1 MAQDGKV
8 VINIDSNASKVAR
21 DFQNL
26 SNDTAKYERILQ
38 NVAGTS
44 NATLPIYDKIRS
56 KLKEQQSAVNSAI
69 TSYQKLANAQ
79 KSGIGFSQ
87 LNSVTGSAIE
97 RLRNLALQGRQNSA
111 EFQKL
116 AKSVKE
122 AYAQLNQAQNAV
134 NNAISDKPVQ
144 KVTLLT
150 SNFYKLKKSISDFE
164 NTGDVFSK
172 IDERLSKLQNGS
184 NSVQTGFKALSKTNI
199 SINSET
205 AQRKLQVLRQ
215 ETTRAITAFEQLT
228 NASKSLTT
236 FGNLSSQTN
245 LFTERLR
252 TLALRGQANSVE
264 FKRMAEAVKNA
275 NKQLN
280 SAENIVNKAIGNTS
294 GLSGALGTLG
304 GSLGSLRSLASGAA
318 AGFAAMKLKDYG
330 QYALQTSAAFEQLA
344 ISFRVMTGSAQ
355 TGQEL
360 TDAIIKLGAETP
372 MTAQQLSKAAQ
383 LLLSFGESAE
393 NIIPDLQLL
402 GDITGGEVNRFNM
415 LALAFAQV
423 GANGKLM
430 GQDLLQMVN
439 AGFNPL
445 QIMSQT
451 TGKSMGQLREEM
463 SEGRISFQMVAQAMR
478 DAASEGGRY
487 FGLMEQQSQS
497 LNGLLSTMGDTWEQ
511 VAKNIGDLF
520 LPVAKSAVQ
529 GLIRLGEAVLNLQ
542 NKMKAFTAG
551 LRHETA
557 DSNYKLAEGY
567 RKQAAELQ
575 QLAKVYEQR
584 GNSNWAASYRKKAQ
598 QFLEVAERFQQ
609 KAQQIEKK
617 AQKSVLSQSGANTGF
632 NATVLS
638 SGDDKKGR
646 QKRQL
651 TISEKLQ
658 KSYNEEYRRLQDLA
672 VQGVTSGKVW
682 DSQVAK
688 VNNLS
693 NALERMKQ
701 VTDLSV
707 IPPFQ
712 ALNTEIQ
719 KAQERVNNLAASKI
733 VNLTELKQA
742 KTELTTL
749 QKKLYD
755 VQQAASTSPYQ
766 QKQNQISY
774 LQSQLQDMAI
784 SGQAGSAGFNAL
796 KNQLK
801 QAQNEITKANAA
813 VQNSVGLTWSS
824 ISGTI
829 SSQLSYALTTPLQQG
844 ENAFERLGNVALNI
858 IGQIAQAWLSSKLMN
873 LFNGS
878 GSGGGSGILGT
889 IGGAVGSFFGPIGS
903 AVGGIIGNTVG
914 KFFNANGNAFSHGRV
929 LPFAQ
934 GGVVSS
940 PTMFP
945 MSGNRTGIMGEK
957 GAEAIMPLKR
967 AANGQ
972 LGVQA
977 QTAPA
982 TVNIYNQSDSKIET
996 VQRPDGDTDIFIRR
1010 VNNALRNER
1019 TQAGF
1024 STALQRNQSRGVQAS

>member
-1 MAQDGKV
+1 MANQDGKV
-8 VINIDSNASKVAR
+8 IINIDSNATKVAR

-26 SNDTAKYERILQ
+26 TNDTSKYERILR

-44 NATLPIYDKIRS
+44 NSTLPIYDKIRA
-56 KLKEQQSAVNSAI
+56 KLKEQQAAANSAI

-79 KSGIGFSQ
+79 KSGIGFNQ

-111 EFQKL
+111 EFQNL
-116 AKSVKE
+116 ASVVRS
-122 AYAQLNQAQNAV
+122 ANSQMQNANNVV
-134 NNAISDKPVQ
+134 NAAIS
-144 KVTLLT
+144 
-150 SNFYKLKKSISDFE
+150 
-164 NTGDVFSK
+164 GSK
-172 IDERLSKLQNGS
+172 
-184 NSVQTGFKALSKTNI
+184 
-199 SINSET
+199 
-205 AQRKLQVLRQ
+205 
-215 ETTRAITAFEQLT
+215 
-228 NASKSLTT
+228 
-236 FGNLSSQTN
+236 
-245 LFTERLR
+245 
-252 TLALRGQANSVE
+252 
-264 FKRMAEAVKNA
+264 
-275 NKQLN
+275 
-280 SAENIVNKAIGNTS
+280 
-294 GLSGALGTLG
+294 GLSGALGSLG
-304 GSLGSLRSLASGAA
+304 GSLGSLKGLTVAAA

-360 TDAIIKLGAETP
+360 TDAIIELGAKTP

-393 NIIPDLQLL
+393 NIIPDLKLL
-402 GDITGGEVNRFNM
+402 GDITGGEVNRFNQ
-415 LALAFAQV
+415 LSLAFAQV

-451 TGKSMGQLREEM
+451 TGKSMGQLRKEM
-463 SEGRISFQMVAQAMR
+463 EEGRITFQMVRQAMA

-575 QLAKVYEQR
+575 QVAKDYEQR
-584 GNSNWAASYRKKAQ
+584 GNANWAASYRKKAQ
-598 QFLEVAERFQQ
+598 QFLDEATRLQQ

-617 AQKSVLSQSGANTGF
+617 AQKSVLSQSGTNTGF

-638 SGDDKKGR
+638 SGSDKKGR

-701 VTDLSV
+701 VTDLTV
-707 IPPFQ
+707 APPFQ

-733 VNLTELKQA
+733 VNLNELKQA

-755 VQQAASTSPYQ
+755 VQQAATTSPYQ

-784 SGQAGSAGFNAL
+784 SGQTGSAGFNAL

-824 ISGTI
+824 ISNTI

-844 ENAFERLGNVALNI
+844 ENAFERLGNVALNV
-858 IGQIAQAWLSSKLMN
+858 IGQIAQAWLSSKLTN

-903 AVGGIIGNTVG
+903 AAGGFFGNTVG
-914 KFFNANGNAFSHGRV
+914 KLFNANGNAFSHGRV

-945 MSGNRTGIMGEK
+945 MAGNRTGVMGEK
-957 GAEAIMPLKR
+957 GAEAIMPLRR
-967 AANGQ
+967 APNGQ

-982 TVNIYNQSDSKIET
+982 TVNIYNQSDSRIET
-996 VQRPDGDTDIFIRR
+996 VQRPDGETDVFIRR

-1024 STALQRNQSRGVQAS
+1024 SSALQRNQSRGVQAS

>member
-1 MAQDGKV
+1 MANQDGKV
-8 VINIDSNASKVAR
+8 IINIDSNATKVAR

-26 SNDTAKYERILQ
+26 TNDTSKYERILR

-44 NATLPIYDKIRS
+44 NSTLPIYDKIRA
-56 KLKEQQSAVNSAI
+56 KLKEQQAAANSAI

-79 KSGIGFSQ
+79 KSGIGFNQ

-111 EFQKL
+111 EFQNL
-116 AKSVKE
+116 ASVVRS
-122 AYAQLNQAQNAV
+122 ANSQMQNANNVV
-134 NNAISDKPVQ
+134 NAAIS
-144 KVTLLT
+144 
-150 SNFYKLKKSISDFE
+150 
-164 NTGDVFSK
+164 GSK
-172 IDERLSKLQNGS
+172 
-184 NSVQTGFKALSKTNI
+184 
-199 SINSET
+199 
-205 AQRKLQVLRQ
+205 
-215 ETTRAITAFEQLT
+215 
-228 NASKSLTT
+228 
-236 FGNLSSQTN
+236 
-245 LFTERLR
+245 
-252 TLALRGQANSVE
+252 
-264 FKRMAEAVKNA
+264 
-275 NKQLN
+275 
-280 SAENIVNKAIGNTS
+280 
-294 GLSGALGTLG
+294 GLSGALGSLG
-304 GSLGSLRSLASGAA
+304 GSLGSLKGLTVAAA

-360 TDAIIKLGAETP
+360 TDAIIELGAKTP

-393 NIIPDLQLL
+393 NIIPDLKLL
-402 GDITGGEVNRFNM
+402 GDITGGEVNRFNQ
-415 LALAFAQV
+415 LSLAFAQV

-451 TGKSMGQLREEM
+451 TGKSMGQLRKEM
-463 SEGRISFQMVAQAMR
+463 EEGRITFQMVRQAMA

-575 QLAKVYEQR
+575 QVAKDYEQR
-584 GNSNWAASYRKKAQ
+584 GNANWAASYRKKAQ
-598 QFLEVAERFQQ
+598 QFLDEATRLQQ

-617 AQKSVLSQSGANTGF
+617 AQKSVLSQSGTNTGF

-638 SGDDKKGR
+638 SGSDKKGR

-701 VTDLSV
+701 VTDLTV
-707 IPPFQ
+707 APPFQ

-733 VNLTELKQA
+733 VNLNELKQA

-755 VQQAASTSPYQ
+755 VQQAATTSPYQ

-784 SGQAGSAGFNAL
+784 SGQTGSAGFNAL

-824 ISGTI
+824 ISNTI

-844 ENAFERLGNVALNI
+844 ENAFERLGNVALNV
-858 IGQIAQAWLSSKLMN
+858 IGQIAQAWLSSKLTN

-903 AVGGIIGNTVG
+903 AAGGFFGNTIG
-914 KFFNANGNAFSHGRV
+914 KLFNANGNAFSHGRV
-929 LPFAQ
+929 LPFAN

-945 MSGNRTGIMGEK
+945 MAGNRTGIMGEK
-957 GAEAIMPLKR
+957 GAEAIMPLR
-967 AANGQ
+967 RTANGQ

-977 QTAPA
+977 QAIPA
-982 TVNIYNQSDSKIET
+982 TVNIYNQSGSNIET
-996 VQRPDGDTDIFIRR
+996 VQRPDGETDIFIRK
-1010 VNNALRNER
+1010 VNSALRSER
-1019 TQAGF
+1019 TQSGF
-1024 STALQRNQSRGVQAS
+1024 NSALQRNNSRGVQAS

>member
-172 IDERLSKLQNGS
+172 IDQRLSKLQNGS

-199 SINSET
+199 FINSET

-215 ETTRAITAFEQLT
+215 ETTRTITAFEQLT

-355 TGQEL
+355 TGQAL
-360 TDAIIKLGAETP
+360 TDAIIELGAKTP

-402 GDITGGEVNRFNM
+402 GDITGGEVNRFNQ
-415 LALAFAQV
+415 LSLAFAQV
-423 GANGKLM
+423 GANGRLM

-445 QIMSQT
+445 QIISQK
-451 TGKSMGQLREEM
+451 TGRSMGELRKEM
-463 SEGRISFQMVAQAMR
+463 EEGRISFQMVAQAMK

-497 LNGLLSTMGDTWEQ
+497 LNGRLSTLGDTWEQ
-511 VAKNIGDLF
+511 VAKDIGDIF
-520 LPVAKSAVQ
+520 APTAKAATEV
-529 GLIRLGEAVLNLQ
+529 LISLGEEVKKVTEWLNSEKATLVGLKEAWDNYWASKRKVKSTLVFTFEPYLQ
-542 NKMKAFTAG
+542 KKRAQNPVQTALNK
-551 LRHETA
+551 
-557 DSNYKLAEGY
+557 
-567 RKQAAELQ
+567 
-575 QLAKVYEQR
+575 
-584 GNSNWAASYRKKAQ
+584 
-598 QFLEVAERFQQ
+598 
-609 KAQQIEKK
+609 
-617 AQKSVLSQSGANTGF
+617 SGANTGF

-638 SGDDKKGR
+638 SPASSASAAK
-646 QKRQL
+646 QKDAY
-651 TISEKLQ
+651 EKLQ
-658 KSYNEEYRRLQDLA
+658 
-672 VQGVTSGKVW
+672 
-682 DSQVAK
+682 
-688 VNNLS
+688 
-693 NALERMKQ
+693 
-701 VTDLSV
+701 
-707 IPPFQ
+707 
-712 ALNTEIQ
+712 
-719 KAQERVNNLAASKI
+719 LAAQAARRE
-733 VNLTELKQA
+733 VELNAIAYGTSSPQ
-742 KTELTTL
+742 
-749 QKKLYD
+749 
-755 VQQAASTSPYQ
+755 VQQAFVKYRNLNTQLNDINKIFDENTKKVAENGGAY
-766 QKQNQISY
+766 
-774 LQSQLQDMAI
+774 SQLQQKISETRDKLLNMAV
-784 SGQAGSAGFNAL
+784 SGQTGSAQFTML
-796 KNQLK
+796 KNTLK
-801 QAQNEITKANAA
+801 QYEIQAQQANTA
-813 VQNSVGLTWSS
+813 VTNSIGLSWSNLS
-824 ISGTI
+824 TSI
-829 SSQLSYALTTPLQQG
+829 SSQLSSALTTPLQEG
-844 ENAFERLGNVALNI
+844 ESAFERLGNVALNVI
-858 IGQIAQAWLSSKLMN
+858 NQIAQAWLSSALNNAFSNK
-873 LFNGS
+873 
-878 GSGGGSGILGT
+878 GGSGLGT
-889 IGGAVGSFFGPIGS
+889 LGATAGSFFGPAGSAIGS
-903 AVGGIIGNTVG
+903 FFGNTIG
-914 KFFNANGNAFSHGRV
+914 KLFNANGNAFSHGRV
-929 LPFAQ
+929 LPFAH

-945 MSGNRTGIMGEK
+945 MAGNRTGIMGEK

-967 AANGQ
+967 TPSGQ

-977 QTAPA
+977 QVQQPNI
-982 TVNIYNQSDSKIET
+982 NIYNQSDSRIET
-996 VQRPDGDTDIFIRR
+996 VQRPDGETDVFIKR

-1024 STALQRNQSRGVQAS
+1024 SSALQRNQSRGVQAS

>member
-8 VINIDSNASKVAR
+8 IINIDSNAAKTQQEFASLDAT
-21 DFQNL
+21 
-26 SNDTAKYERILQ
+26 TAKYNQTLKNTQ
-38 NVAGTS
+38 NTA
-44 NATLPIYDKIRS
+44 
-56 KLKEQQSAVNSAI
+56 NS
-69 TSYQKLANAQ
+69 
-79 KSGIGFSQ
+79 
-87 LNSVTGSAIE
+87 
-97 RLRNLALQGRQNSA
+97 
-111 EFQKL
+111 
-116 AKSVKE
+116 
-122 AYAQLNQAQNAV
+122 
-134 NNAISDKPVQ
+134 
-144 KVTLLT
+144 
-150 SNFYKLKKSISDFE
+150 
-164 NTGDVFSK
+164 
-172 IDERLSKLQNGS
+172 
-184 NSVQTGFKALSKTNI
+184 
-199 SINSET
+199 
-205 AQRKLQVLRQ
+205 
-215 ETTRAITAFEQLT
+215 
-228 NASKSLTT
+228 SKSSLGAY
-236 FGNLSSQTN
+236 GNQL
-245 LFTERLR
+245 
-252 TLALRGQANSVE
+252 
-264 FKRMAEAVKNA
+264 KA
-275 NKQLN
+275 NKT
-280 SAENIVNKAIGNTS
+280 SAS
-294 GLSGALGTLG
+294 GLSGALGSLG
-304 GSLGSLRSLASGAA
+304 GSLGSLKGLTVAAA
-318 AGFAAMKLKDYG
+318 AGFALLKLKDYG
-330 QYALQTSAAFEQLA
+330 QYALQTAASFEQLA
-344 ISFRVMTGSAQ
+344 ISFRVITGSAQ

-360 TDAIIKLGAETP
+360 TDAIIELGAKTP

-393 NIIPDLQLL
+393 NIIPDLKLL

-451 TGKSMGQLREEM
+451 TGKSMGELRKEM
-463 SEGRISFQMVAQAMR
+463 EEGRISFQMVAQAMR

-520 LPVAKSAVQ
+520 LPIAKGAVQ
-529 GLIRLGEAVLNLQ
+529 VLISLGEAVLNLQ

-557 DSNYKLAEGY
+557 DSNNALAEGL
-567 RKQAAELQ
+567 RKQAVHLQ
-575 QLAKVYEQR
+575 EVAKDYEQR
-584 GNSNWAASYRKKAQ
+584 GNANWAASYRKKAQ
-598 QFLEVAERFQQ
+598 QFLDEATRLQQ

-646 QKRQL
+646 EKRQL
-651 TISEKLQ
+651 TISEQLQ

-733 VNLTELKQA
+733 VNLNELKQA

-766 QKQNQISY
+766 QKQNQVNY
-774 LQSQLQDMAI
+774 LQGQLQDMAI
-784 SGQAGSAGFNAL
+784 SGQAGSPGFNAL
-796 KNQLK
+796 KNQLR
-801 QAQNEITKANAA
+801 QAQNEISKANTA
-813 VQNSVGLTWSS
+813 VSNSVGLTWSS

-844 ENAFERLGNVALNI
+844 ENAFERLGNVALNV
-858 IGQIAQAWLSSKLMN
+858 IGQIAQAWLSSKLTN
-873 LFNGS
+873 FFNGS
-878 GSGGGSGILGT
+878 SGGKGLGT
-889 IGGAVGSFFGPIGS
+889 RFGNAAKGAATGSAGGIWGAIGGAISG
-903 AVGGIIGNTVG
+903 
-914 KFFNANGNAFSHGRV
+914 FFNANGNAFSHGRV

-945 MSGNRTGIMGEK
+945 MAGNRTGIMGEK

-967 AANGQ
+967 TPSGQ

-977 QTAPA
+977 QTSPA
-982 TVNIYNQSDSKIET
+982 TVNVYNQSDSRIET

-1024 STALQRNQSRGVQAS
+1024 SSALQRNQSRGVQAS

>member
-26 SNDTAKYERILQ
+26 TNDTSKYERILR

-44 NATLPIYDKIRS
+44 NATLPIYDKIRA
-56 KLKEQQSAVNSAI
+56 KLKEQQAAANSAI

-79 KSGIGFSQ
+79 KSGIGFNQ

-111 EFQKL
+111 EFQNL
-116 AKSVKE
+116 AGIVRNANS
-122 AYAQLNQAQNAV
+122 QIQNANNVV
-134 NNAISDKPVQ
+134 NAAIS
-144 KVTLLT
+144 
-150 SNFYKLKKSISDFE
+150 
-164 NTGDVFSK
+164 GSK
-172 IDERLSKLQNGS
+172 
-184 NSVQTGFKALSKTNI
+184 
-199 SINSET
+199 
-205 AQRKLQVLRQ
+205 
-215 ETTRAITAFEQLT
+215 
-228 NASKSLTT
+228 
-236 FGNLSSQTN
+236 
-245 LFTERLR
+245 
-252 TLALRGQANSVE
+252 
-264 FKRMAEAVKNA
+264 
-275 NKQLN
+275 
-280 SAENIVNKAIGNTS
+280 
-294 GLSGALGTLG
+294 GLSGALGSLG
-304 GSLGSLRSLASGAA
+304 GSLGSLGGLAAGAA
-318 AGFAAMKLKDYG
+318 AGFAAMKLKEYG
-330 QYALQTSAAFEQLA
+330 QYALSTSAAFEQLA

-360 TDAIIKLGAETP
+360 TDAIIELGAKTP
-372 MTAQQLSKAAQ
+372 MTAHQLSKAAQ

-393 NIIPDLQLL
+393 NIIPDLKLL
-402 GDITGGEVNRFNM
+402 GDITGGEVNRFNQ
-415 LALAFAQV
+415 LSLAFAQV
-423 GANGKLM
+423 GANGRLM

-451 TGKSMGQLREEM
+451 TGKSMGELRKEM
-463 SEGRISFQMVAQAMR
+463 EEGRISFQMVAQAMK

-557 DSNYKLAEGY
+557 DSNYKLAEGF

-575 QLAKVYEQR
+575 QVAKDYEQR
-584 GNSNWAASYRKKAQ
+584 GNANWAASYRKKAQ
-598 QFLEVAERFQQ
+598 QFLDEATRLQQ

-672 VQGVTSGKVW
+672 VQGITSGKVW

-701 VTDLSV
+701 VTDLTV

-733 VNLTELKQA
+733 VNLTDLRQA
-742 KTELTTL
+742 KSELTSL
-749 QKKLYD
+749 QKRLYD

-766 QKQNQISY
+766 QKQNQVNY
-774 LQSQLQDMAI
+774 LQGQLQDMAI

-801 QAQNEITKANAA
+801 QAQTEITRANAA
-813 VQNSVGLTWSS
+813 VQNSVGLSWSNLS
-824 ISGTI
+824 SSI
-829 SSQLSYALTTPLQQG
+829 SSQLSYALTTPLQEG
-844 ENAFERLGNVALNI
+844 ENAFERLGNVALNVI
-858 IGQIAQAWLSSKLMN
+858 QQIAQAWLSNKLTN
-873 LFNGS
+873 LFT
-878 GSGGGSGILGT
+878 SGGSKSNGNALGS
-889 IGGAVGSFFGPIGS
+889 IGGTVGSFWGPIGS
-903 AVGGIIGNTVG
+903 AVGNFFGNTIG
-914 KFFNANGNAFSHGRV
+914 SLFNANGNAFVNGH
-929 LPFAQ
+929 LQPFAN
-934 GGVVSS
+934 GGVVST

-957 GAEAIMPLKR
+957 GSEAIMPLKR
-967 AANGQ
+967 TPSGQ

-977 QTAPA
+977 QTSPA
-982 TVNIYNQSDSKIET
+982 TVNVYNQSDSRIET
-996 VQRPDGDTDIFIRR
+996 VQRPNGETDIFIRR
-1010 VNNALRNER
+1010 VNNALRSER

-1024 STALQRNQSRGVQAS
+1024 GAALQRNQSRGVQAS

>member
-1 MAQDGKV
+1 MPSNNDGRV
-8 VINIDSNASKVAR
+8 IINIDSNASKVAR

-26 SNDTAKYERILQ
+26 TNDTSKYERILR

-44 NATLPIYDKIRS
+44 NATLPIYDKIRA
-56 KLKEQQSAVNSAI
+56 KLKEQQAAANSAI
-69 TSYQKLANAQ
+69 VSYQKLANAQ

-172 IDERLSKLQNGS
+172 IDQRLSKLQNGS

-199 SINSET
+199 FINSET

-215 ETTRAITAFEQLT
+215 ETTRTITAFEQLT

-236 FGNLSSQTN
+236 FGNLNSQTN

-252 TLALRGQANSVE
+252 TLALRGQVNSVE

-294 GLSGALGTLG
+294 GLSGALGALG

-360 TDAIIKLGAETP
+360 TDAIIELGAQTP

-393 NIIPDLQLL
+393 NIIPDLKLL

-423 GANGKLM
+423 GANGRLM

-445 QIMSQT
+445 QIMSQK
-451 TGKSMGQLREEM
+451 TGRSMGELRKEM
-463 SEGRISFQMVAQAMR
+463 EEGRISFQMVRQAME
-478 DAASEGGRY
+478 DATKEGGRY

-497 LNGLLSTMGDTWEQ
+497 LNGRLSTLGDTWEQ
-511 VAKNIGDLF
+511 VAKDIGDIF
-520 LPVAKSAVQ
+520 APTAKAATEV
-529 GLIRLGEAVLNLQ
+529 LISLGEEVKKVTEWLNSEKATLVGLKEAWDNYWASKRKVKSTLVFTFEPYLQ
-542 NKMKAFTAG
+542 KKRAQNPVQTALNK
-551 LRHETA
+551 
-557 DSNYKLAEGY
+557 
-567 RKQAAELQ
+567 
-575 QLAKVYEQR
+575 
-584 GNSNWAASYRKKAQ
+584 
-598 QFLEVAERFQQ
+598 
-609 KAQQIEKK
+609 
-617 AQKSVLSQSGANTGF
+617 SGANTGF

-638 SGDDKKGR
+638 SPASSANVAK
-646 QKRQL
+646 QKDAF
-651 TISEKLQ
+651 E
-658 KSYNEEYRRLQDLA
+658 RLQEAAKNARREVELNA
-672 VQGVTSGKVW
+672 IAYGTS
-682 DSQVAK
+682 SPQ
-688 VNNLS
+688 
-693 NALERMKQ
+693 
-701 VTDLSV
+701 
-707 IPPFQ
+707 
-712 ALNTEIQ
+712 
-719 KAQERVNNLAASKI
+719 
-733 VNLTELKQA
+733 
-742 KTELTTL
+742 
-749 QKKLYD
+749 
-755 VQQAASTSPYQ
+755 VQQAFEKYRNLNTQLNDINKIFDENTKKVTENGSAY
-766 QKQNQISY
+766 
-774 LQSQLQDMAI
+774 SQLQQKISETRDKLLNMAV
-784 SGQAGSAGFNAL
+784 SGQTGSAQFTML
-796 KNQLK
+796 KNTLK
-801 QAQNEITKANAA
+801 QYEIQAQQANTA
-813 VQNSVGLTWSS
+813 VTNSIGLSWSNLS
-824 ISGTI
+824 TSI
-829 SSQLSYALTTPLQQG
+829 SSQLSSALTTPLQEG
-844 ENAFERLGNVALNI
+844 ESAFERLGNVALNVI
-858 IGQIAQAWLSSKLMN
+858 NQIAQAWLSSALNNAFSNK
-873 LFNGS
+873 
-878 GSGGGSGILGT
+878 GGSGLGT
-889 IGGAVGSFFGPIGS
+889 LGATAGSFFGPAGSAIGS
-903 AVGGIIGNTVG
+903 FFGNTIG
-914 KFFNANGNAFSHGRV
+914 KLFNANGNAFSHGRV

-945 MSGNRTGIMGEK
+945 MAGNRTGIMGEK

-967 AANGQ
+967 TPSGQ

-977 QTAPA
+977 QTSPA
-982 TVNIYNQSDSKIET
+982 TVNIYNQSDSRIET
-996 VQRPDGDTDIFIRR
+996 VQRPDGETDVFIKR

-1024 STALQRNQSRGVQAS
+1024 SSALQRNQSRGVQAS

>member
-1 MAQDGKV
+1 MAQDGRV
-8 VINIDSNASKVAR
+8 IINIDSNASKVAR

-26 SNDTAKYERILQ
+26 TNDTSKYERILR

-56 KLKEQQSAVNSAI
+56 KLKEQQAAANSAI
-69 TSYQKLANAQ
+69 ASYQKLANAQ
-79 KSGIGFSQ
+79 KSGIGFNQ

-111 EFQKL
+111 EFQNL
-116 AKSVKE
+116 ASVVRN
-122 AYAQLNQAQNAV
+122 ANSQIQNA
-134 NNAISDKPVQ
+134 NNVVSQ
-144 KVTLLT
+144 
-150 SNFYKLKKSISDFE
+150 
-164 NTGDVFSK
+164 
-172 IDERLSKLQNGS
+172 
-184 NSVQTGFKALSKTNI
+184 
-199 SINSET
+199 
-205 AQRKLQVLRQ
+205 
-215 ETTRAITAFEQLT
+215 AITG
-228 NASKSLTT
+228 SKGFNNSL
-236 FGNLSSQTN
+236 
-245 LFTERLR
+245 
-252 TLALRGQANSVE
+252 
-264 FKRMAEAVKNA
+264 
-275 NKQLN
+275 
-280 SAENIVNKAIGNTS
+280 
-294 GLSGALGTLG
+294 GLLG
-304 GSLGSLRSLASGAA
+304 GSLGSLGGLAAGAA
-318 AGFAAMKLKDYG
+318 AGFAAMKLKEYG
-330 QYALQTSAAFEQLA
+330 QYALQTAGSFEQLA

-360 TDAIIKLGAETP
+360 TDAIIELGAKTP

-393 NIIPDLQLL
+393 NIIPDLKLL
-402 GDITGGEVNRFNM
+402 GDITGGEVNRFNQ

-451 TGKSMGQLREEM
+451 TGKSMGELRKEM
-463 SEGRISFQMVAQAMR
+463 EEGRISFQMVAQAMR

-529 GLIRLGEAVLNLQ
+529 GLISLGEAVLNLQ

-575 QLAKVYEQR
+575 QVAKEYEQR
-584 GNSNWAASYRKKAQ
+584 GNANWAASYRKKAQ
-598 QFLEVAERFQQ
+598 QFLDEATRLQQ

-617 AQKSVLSQSGANTGF
+617 AQKSVLSQSGTNTGF

-707 IPPFQ
+707 VPPFQ

-733 VNLTELKQA
+733 VNLNELRQA
-742 KTELTTL
+742 KSELTSL
-749 QKKLYD
+749 QKRLYD
-755 VQQAASTSPYQ
+755 VQQAATTSPYQ
-766 QKQNQISY
+766 QKQNQVNY
-774 LQSQLQDMAI
+774 LQGQLQDMAI
-784 SGQAGSAGFNAL
+784 SGQTGSAGFNAL

-824 ISGTI
+824 ISNTI

-844 ENAFERLGNVALNI
+844 ENAFERLGNVALNV
-858 IGQIAQAWLSSKLMN
+858 IGQIAQAWLSSKLTN

-945 MSGNRTGIMGEK
+945 MAGNRTGIMGEK

-977 QTAPA
+977 QTSPA
-982 TVNIYNQSDSKIET
+982 TVNIYNQSDSRIET
-996 VQRPDGDTDIFIRR
+996 VQRPDGETDVFIRR

-1024 STALQRNQSRGVQAS
+1024 SSALQRNQSRGVQAS

>member
-8 VINIDSNASKVAR
+8 IINIDSNAAKTQQEFASLDAT
-21 DFQNL
+21 
-26 SNDTAKYERILQ
+26 TAKYNQTLKNTQ
-38 NVAGTS
+38 NTA
-44 NATLPIYDKIRS
+44 
-56 KLKEQQSAVNSAI
+56 NS
-69 TSYQKLANAQ
+69 
-79 KSGIGFSQ
+79 
-87 LNSVTGSAIE
+87 
-97 RLRNLALQGRQNSA
+97 
-111 EFQKL
+111 
-116 AKSVKE
+116 
-122 AYAQLNQAQNAV
+122 
-134 NNAISDKPVQ
+134 
-144 KVTLLT
+144 
-150 SNFYKLKKSISDFE
+150 
-164 NTGDVFSK
+164 
-172 IDERLSKLQNGS
+172 
-184 NSVQTGFKALSKTNI
+184 
-199 SINSET
+199 
-205 AQRKLQVLRQ
+205 
-215 ETTRAITAFEQLT
+215 
-228 NASKSLTT
+228 SKSSLGAY
-236 FGNLSSQTN
+236 GNQL
-245 LFTERLR
+245 
-252 TLALRGQANSVE
+252 
-264 FKRMAEAVKNA
+264 KA
-275 NKQLN
+275 NKT
-280 SAENIVNKAIGNTS
+280 SAS
-294 GLSGALGTLG
+294 GLSGALGSLG
-304 GSLGSLRSLASGAA
+304 GSLGSLKGLTVAAA
-318 AGFAAMKLKDYG
+318 AGFALLKLKDYG
-330 QYALQTSAAFEQLA
+330 QYALQTAASFEQLA
-344 ISFRVMTGSAQ
+344 ISFRVITGSAQ

-360 TDAIIKLGAETP
+360 TDAIIELGAKTP

-393 NIIPDLQLL
+393 NIIPDLKLL

-451 TGKSMGQLREEM
+451 TGKSMGELRKEM
-463 SEGRISFQMVAQAMR
+463 EEGRISFQMVAQAMR

-520 LPVAKSAVQ
+520 LPIAKGAVQ
-529 GLIRLGEAVLNLQ
+529 VLISLGEAVLNLQ

-557 DSNYKLAEGY
+557 DSNNALAEGL
-567 RKQAAELQ
+567 RKQAVHLQ
-575 QLAKVYEQR
+575 EVAKDYEQR
-584 GNSNWAASYRKKAQ
+584 GNANWAASYRKKAQ
-598 QFLEVAERFQQ
+598 QFLDEATRLQQ

-646 QKRQL
+646 EKRQL
-651 TISEKLQ
+651 TISEQLQ

-733 VNLTELKQA
+733 VNLNELKQA

-766 QKQNQISY
+766 QKQNQVNY
-774 LQSQLQDMAI
+774 LQGQLQDMAI
-784 SGQAGSAGFNAL
+784 SGQAGSPGFNAL
-796 KNQLK
+796 KNQLR
-801 QAQNEITKANAA
+801 QAQNEISKANTA
-813 VQNSVGLTWSS
+813 VSNSVGLTWSS

-844 ENAFERLGNVALNI
+844 ENAFERLGNVALNV
-858 IGQIAQAWLSSKLMN
+858 IGQIAQAWLSSKLTN
-873 LFNGS
+873 FFNGS
-878 GSGGGSGILGT
+878 SGGKGLGT
-889 IGGAVGSFFGPIGS
+889 RFGNAAKGAATGSAGGIWGAIGGAISG
-903 AVGGIIGNTVG
+903 
-914 KFFNANGNAFSHGRV
+914 FFNANGNAFSHGRV

-945 MSGNRTGIMGEK
+945 MAGNRTGIMGEK

-967 AANGQ
+967 TPSGQ

-977 QTAPA
+977 QTSPA
-982 TVNIYNQSDSKIET
+982 TVNVYNQSDSRIET

-1024 STALQRNQSRGVQAS
+1024 SSALQRNQSREVQAS